1 MGGGRP
7 RVLRGEVSLRSSL
20 LVRAAT
26 EVGGGSESLLVSTM
40 LPPPPTAPR
49 TSQGYRVL
57 YQASASQLSPP
68 PPVTHTPLHI
78 FQVLGRFPAREVDS
92 HLKPVPPCC

>member
-40 LPPPPTAPR
+40 LPPPPRLHALLR
-49 TSQGYRVL
+49 GI
-57 YQASASQLSPP
+57 ASFTRLQPLSCPP
-68 PPVTHTPLHI
+68 LP
-78 FQVLGRFPAREVDS
+78 Q
-92 HLKPVPPCC
+92 

>member
-7 RVLRGEVSLRSSL
+7 RVLRGEVSLRSYL

-26 EVGGGSESLLVSTM
+26 EVGGESKSLLVSTM
-40 LPPPPTAPR
+40 LPSPFTAPR

-57 YQASASQLSPP
+57 YQVPGSQLSPLP
-68 PPVTHTPLHI
+68 QSLTLPYTSFRSLKDSLP
-78 FQVLGRFPAREVDS
+78 GRWIAT
-92 HLKPVPPCC
+92 